1 MSDTTNIEVEYEAVE
16 EAIMQNPRGRWFLGE
31 FARRNRATDTS
42 RVLEAIDR
50 LYSAALGVRGD
61 VQLELFTRDLEDMH
75 DAITETRRDLAAIK
89 PREGLTTRIH
99 APEHDLDA
107 VAAAAERATAD
118 IVSAVESLQDICEK
132 LRAQEAD
139 ADLCD
144 EIETHARG
152 IFMASA
158 FQDMTGQR
166 IARLVAAVN
175 YLDHRVKAML
185 AMAQGETPA
194 EAS

>member
-31 FARRNRATDTS
+31 FARRNRATDTG

-75 DAITETRRDLAAIK
+75 DAIAETRRDLAAIK
-89 PREGLTTRIH
+89 PREGLTTRLR
-99 APEHDLDA
+99 AAEYDLDA
-107 VAAAAERATAD
+107 VAAAAERATSD